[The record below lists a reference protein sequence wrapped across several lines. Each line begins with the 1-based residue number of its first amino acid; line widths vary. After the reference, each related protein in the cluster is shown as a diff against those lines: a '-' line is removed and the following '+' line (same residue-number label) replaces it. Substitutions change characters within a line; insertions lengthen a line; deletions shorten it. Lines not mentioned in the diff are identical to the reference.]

1 MVVSIVSVL
10 AALEQRGELDCLV
23 GLVVMHGPDVQTRQ
37 PQHQAG
43 RQRDRYDENRGCRTV
58 ARKGRACHAVARKG
72 EGGPAGHFG
81 EP

>member
-10 AALEQRGELDCLV
+10 TALEQRAELDRLV

-37 PQHQAG
+37 PQHEAC
-43 RQRDRYDENRGCRTV
+43 RKRDRDDENRGR
-58 ARKGRACHAVARKG
+58 RA
-72 EGGPAGHFG
+72 AGHFG